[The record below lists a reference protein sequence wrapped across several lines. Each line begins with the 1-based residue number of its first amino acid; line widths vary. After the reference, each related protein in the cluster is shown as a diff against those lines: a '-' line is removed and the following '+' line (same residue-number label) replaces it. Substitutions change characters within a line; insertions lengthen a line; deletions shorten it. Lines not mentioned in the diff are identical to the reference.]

1 VTGQKPVPF
10 KPKNKQMKNQQASQ
24 SQETTMAEKMRIV
37 QWLSFFPA
45 LTLMAFT
52 RQRLG
57 FRVLK
62 PTNLIG
68 ITMVIW
74 VIQGI
79 CNMNIL
85 IFHTVDGVFSAFP
98 WVFLA
103 AGFWQRRQRW
113 QELRNGQCCHTY
125 SSGISFLERIP
136 FLPAYFKDQR
146 RLYRWGE
153 PVLLFFLSMGVGIL
167 LSQGLAR
174 WMALSAI
181 AMAIYEQNAYDRQ
194 LERDLDILDSLVESE
209 VQTLTVK
216 HFTESKLGEQGLS
229 LEQSAGVVSTGAAY
243 DIKKQIERLRA
254 KRERATATEPS

>member
-1 VTGQKPVPF
+1 
-10 KPKNKQMKNQQASQ
+10 MK
-24 SQETTMAEKMRIV
+24 IV

-45 LTLMAFT
+45 LTLMVFT

-74 VIQGI
+74 FIQGI
-79 CNMNIL
+79 CGMNIL
-85 IFHTVDGVFSAFP
+85 FLHQVGGVFSAFP
-98 WVFLA
+98 WIFLTM
-103 AGFWQRRQRW
+103 GFWQRRARW
-113 QELRNGQCCHTY
+113 KELLAGQCWHSY
-125 SSGISFLERIP
+125 SSGISFLEKIP
-136 FLPAYFKDQR
+136 FMPAYFKDQR

-153 PVLLFFLSMGVGIL
+153 PALLFLLSMGVGIL

-181 AMAIYEQNAYDRQ
+181 AMAIYEQTAYDRQ
-194 LERDLDILDSLVESE
+194 LERDLDILDSLVASE
-209 VQTLTVK
+209 VQSSTVQ
-216 HFTESKLGEQGLS
+216 HFTEPQAGEQVLS
-229 LEQSAGVVSTGAAY
+229 LDQTAGVVSTGAAY

-254 KRERATATEPS
+254 KRAKTPAADNI